1 MEILISILI
10 SFALIELYAWLD
22 PLAKWLV
29 DRVAKKLPEDCR
41 ADFTEQF
48 MADLATLPNSVAKV
62 YFALRDCTLAAHKI
76 EEAVCRETV
85 LSVADKFESF
95 YDKMSLYDQTIETSK
110 AQMQTNLRQSI
121 EFISAVDQS
130 LEALR
135 RNHRQDDVDAETAI
149 HHCQTLS
156 SPVVDRISTIRSGF
170 EQRHAKLEYLL
181 DQLREPL
188 ARAYE
193 ANENLRRRMLD
204 DEPLDEN
211 DDEMLSSFTK
221 MLEGISAIQGE
232 YSFGDLPDIPAFPE
246 NFGAKAT
253 AIAEAFA
260 TAAQVVKRPR

>member
-1 MEILISILI
+1 LEILISTLI
-10 SFALIELYAWLD
+10 GIAMIEVYAWLD
-22 PLAKWLV
+22 PFAKWLV
-29 DRVAKKLPEDCR
+29 GRVAKKLPEDCR

-48 MADLATLPNSVAKV
+48 MADLATLPNSVVKV

-85 LSVADKFESF
+85 LSATDKFESF
-95 YDKMSLYDQTIETSK
+95 YDKMNLYDQTVETSK
-110 AQMQTNLRQSI
+110 AQVQTNLRQSI
-121 EFISAVDQS
+121 EFISALDQS

-156 SPVVDRISTIRSGF
+156 SPVIDRISTIRAGF

-181 DQLREPL
+181 DRLRKPL

-204 DEPLDEN
+204 DKPLDES

-221 MLEGISAIQGE
+221 MLEGISAIQSE
-232 YSFGDLPDIPAFPE
+232 YNFGDLPDSKGTFLVNSLHNNSYSRQSGE
-246 NFGAKAT
+246 
-253 AIAEAFA
+253 
-260 TAAQVVKRPR
+260 QLDYV